1 MNDTQFDDFFN
12 DTFKD
17 HAVPVPAGLWDKV
30 AEGQLD
36 QFIGG
41 KLRDAEAPVPDGLWD
56 KITDTRF
63 DAFVAGTLT
72 GAVAPVPT
80 GVWDKINDGQF
91 DAFVAAKLTDHVA
104 PVPAGLWEKVKPE
117 EDNDRVG
124 FLWFRY
130 PAAAVLI
137 LGILAAGAIGGYFY
151 FNDQQN
157 KEAAVTNNAPVN
169 KGNPTDNTKETT
181 TPVSSD
187 KVLPANENAAAITS
201 GNEVNNPAAPV
212 TTPPG
217 STIANGTGKNEEK
230 LTVNGFANNH
240 RNTSSSKESLSANG
254 YSEASVS
261 ARNRKKEFDLKPVDN
276 QNKTDLSTTSYDIFN
291 KGNVS
296 NDVADGMDEIN
307 AYQQHNR
314 LLHGT
319 TISSGLNG
327 FSLSQTLLDKQL
339 STMNHT
345 NQFRNIIICPA
356 DNKRNTDWYLEAYAS
371 PEMPFKSVSNVSAT
385 PLYLLKKD
393 SSESMQVSYSA
404 GLRLVKPITDNIL
417 LKAGVQYSQANEK
430 YVYRTENEVKTT
442 TVVTVRTI
450 IRAPGDTVIVQDTS
464 ILQTIGFR
472 NNTVKNRYRSFD
484 IPVTVGYQFGNDDLK
499 IGINAGVAINLSS
512 WYEGVILDSS
522 LATVTLNKTGNAVY
536 KSNIGLGLI
545 AGVSVIKR
553 LSDDMHVFF
562 EPHVRYNLSN
572 MTTSQASF
580 KQKFSVG
587 GLSIGLRI
595 NLNRK

>member
-41 KLRDAEAPVPDGLWD
+41 KLRDADAPVPDGLWD
-56 KITDTRF
+56 KITDTQF
-63 DAFVAGTLT
+63 DSFVAGTLS
-72 GAVAPVPT
+72 GAFAPVPS
-80 GVWDKINDGQF
+80 GVWDKITDGQF
-91 DAFVAAKLTDHVA
+91 DAFVAGKLTDHEA
-104 PVPAGLWEKVKPE
+104 PIPAGLWEKVKPE

-124 FLWFRY
+124 FIWFRY

-151 FNDQQN
+151 FKNQPEN
-157 KEAAVTNNAPVN
+157 NTTVTNTPPAS
-169 KGNPTDNTKETT
+169 KGNGTDNAKETT
-181 TPVSSD
+181 QPAITD
-187 KVLPANENAAAITS
+187 KVLPTNDNTAGIITS
-201 GNEVNNPAAPV
+201 GNDVSSPAAPAKVPEASV
-212 TTPPG
+212 TNSNG
-217 STIANGTGKNEEK
+217 RNDERAIANG
-230 LTVNGFANNH
+230 LTNSNRNN
-240 RNTSSSKESLSANG
+240 SPIKESLSANG

-261 ARNRKKEFDLKPVDN
+261 ASNRKKGLDLKPVDTKN
-276 QNKTDLSTTSYDIFN
+276 NTDLSRSSYDIFN
-291 KGNVS
+291 KDNAS

-307 AYQQHNR
+307 AYQQRN
-314 LLHGT
+314 LLNGT

-356 DNKRNTDWYLEAYAS
+356 DNKRNTDWYIEAYAS

-417 LKAGVQYSQANEK
+417 VKAGVQYSQANEK

-464 ILQTIGFR
+464 VLQTIGFR

-522 LATVTLNKTGNAVY
+522 LAIVTLNKTGNPVY

-572 MTTSQASF
+572 MTTNQASF